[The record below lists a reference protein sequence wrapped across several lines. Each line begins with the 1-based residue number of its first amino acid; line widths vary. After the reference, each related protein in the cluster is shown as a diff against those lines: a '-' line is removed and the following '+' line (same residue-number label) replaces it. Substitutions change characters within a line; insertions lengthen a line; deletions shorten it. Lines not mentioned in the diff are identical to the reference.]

1 MDVLFVF
8 LGAIVFGFGLIFLI
22 AVTSPKPQAIDLR
35 KESNNSPLVELD
47 AEELAKLV
55 AALLDKMGLE
65 IERTQGGKNEVFEI
79 RALNP
84 TPVTGGTFL
93 VHCMPAPPAT
103 GKLDG
108 PAVGAFIRATRSAY
122 VSKGLLFTA
131 GTFTPDGRLT
141 AEDAPV
147 ELFDRYAIM
156 KLIDQHFGRD
166 EALPEL
172 MATLPAVESAENK
185 PS

>member
-1 MDVLFVF
+1 MDVIVLF
-8 LGAIVFGFGLIFLI
+8 LGAIIIGFGLIFLI

-47 AEELAKLV
+47 TEQLGRLV
-55 AALLDKMGLE
+55 IAILDKMGLE

-79 RALNP
+79 RAVNP

-93 VHCMPAPPAT
+93 VHCMPAPEAT

-108 PAVGAFIRATRSAY
+108 PAVGAFIRAMRSAY

-131 GTFTPDGRLT
+131 GTFTPDGRLA

-147 ELFDRYAIM
+147 ELFDRFAIM
-156 KLIDQHFGRD
+156 KMVDDYFGRE
-166 EALPEL
+166 EALPKLVAEL
-172 MATLPAVESAENK
+172 PPPT
-185 PS
+185 

>member
-1 MDVLFVF
+1 MSVIGLF
-8 LGAIVFGFGLIFLI
+8 LIAIVLGFGLIFLI
-22 AVTSPKPQAIDLR
+22 AVTAPKPEPIDLR

-47 AEELAKLV
+47 AEQLGKLA
-55 AALLDKMGLE
+55 AALLDKMGIE
-65 IERTQGGKNEVFEI
+65 IERTQGGKNELFEM

-93 VHCMPAPPAT
+93 VHCIPAPPAT

-122 VSKGLLFTA
+122 VSKGLLFTS

-156 KLIDQHFGRD
+156 KLVDQHFGKD
-166 EALPEL
+166 EPLPQL
-172 MATLPAVESAENK
+172 VANLPSFVRVPE
-185 PS
+185 

>member
-1 MDVLFVF
+1 MSVIVLF
-8 LGAIVFGFGLIFLI
+8 LGAIFLGFGLIFLI
-22 AVTSPKPQAIDLR
+22 AVTAPKPQAIDLR

-47 AEELAKLV
+47 AEELGKLV
-55 AALLDKMGLE
+55 IALLDKMGLE

-93 VHCMPAPPAT
+93 VHCMPAPETT

-131 GTFTPDGRLT
+131 GTFTPDGRLA

-156 KLIDQHFGRD
+156 KLVEKHFGI
-166 EALPEL
+166 EEPLPKL
-172 MATLPAVESAENK
+172 VAGLP
-185 PS
+185 PPT